1 MVGQHELNVVGA
13 DPLAVESQGRHTD
26 FLAVDEDAGALG
38 PGIDIQLASRSGQLR
53 GHGWGCGF
61 GGGGFDVRGG
71 GVCDARGF
79 GASPLACFFA
89 GRRATSIVLEAKSA
103 DRANCSRATSYPG

>member
-26 FLAVDEDAGALG
+26 FFAVDEDRGALG

-53 GHGWGCGF
+53 GHG
-61 GGGGFDVRGG
+61 
-71 GVCDARGF
+71 
-79 GASPLACFFA
+79 
-89 GRRATSIVLEAKSA
+89 
-103 DRANCSRATSYPG
+103 